1 VSDSERNAITATTTV
16 PGVGE
21 VIGTTTTLPACLYEP
36 AGKWQL
42 VIEVFGWRLLFE
54 VNLYRP
60 WQKLLP
66 RREE

>member
-1 VSDSERNAITATTTV
+1 MPDSKTNATTVTTTM

-21 VIGTTTTLPACLYEP
+21 VIGTTTTLPGSLYEP
-36 AGKWQL
+36 VWKWQT
-42 VIEVFGWRLLFE
+42 VIEILGWRLQFE

-66 RREE
+66 GREG